1 MIKYNQALVT
11 FFYATAKW
19 MAKLMV
25 NFNFNIICFPLYK
38 LCVFLFLFPD
48 QSCQLNNFRN
58 TIGIWMGCIFEK
70 VSIWMGMV
78 PQTREVYE
86 WVGYLNVQPHIHIH
100 KWSSPYRDYFIAI
113 SKKYLIFLNCLHVST
128 EITLNNS
135 KWYKIICLHQ

>member
-38 LCVFLFLFPD
+38 LSVFLFLFPD

-86 WVGYLNVQPHIHIH
+86 WVGYLNVQPHIRIK
-100 KWSSPYRDYFIAI
+100 KWSSYPRTPLGLPSLRKLWLFAL
-113 SKKYLIFLNCLHVST
+113 SLPTQVKMPLPRLF
-128 EITLNNS
+128 
-135 KWYKIICLHQ
+135 